1 MKTIEDAIFD
11 AMQELV
17 QRNDFEVAAH
27 GVIVAVLK
35 KHINPLLTPPPD
47 AAALRKAEVA
57 RIAEGLFIAACGFD
71 KDRDIATNTLAQ
83 NAFKDAEDF
92 VSYKESQ

>member
-1 MKTIEDAIFD
+1 MK
-11 AMQELV
+11 
-17 QRNDFEVAAH
+17 
-27 GVIVAVLK
+27 
-35 KHINPLLTPPPD
+35 PLLEISDSAWMEIAKMSIIDDAVPIVENHITTPPD
-47 AAALRKAEVA
+47 AAAMRKAEVA

-92 VSYKESQ
+92 VSYKEKSQ

>member
-1 MKTIEDAIFD
+1 MK
-11 AMQELV
+11 
-17 QRNDFEVAAH
+17 
-27 GVIVAVLK
+27 
-35 KHINPLLTPPPD
+35 PLLEISDSAWMEIEKMRIINDAVPIVENHITPPPD

-92 VSYKESQ
+92 VSYKEKSQ